1 MFSYSDYCKKRQ
13 AMLNKSAV
21 AVLTPEAMQAAM
33 QPPPQDP
40 AAMGGAPMDPSM
52 AAGAPM
58 DPAMAGGAPMDPAMA
73 GGAPMPPAGGIP
85 PELMQDQIFLQFL
98 AEVFG
103 IMLDPRSGQFFDQN
117 GQPVPPEMLMQAY
130 QAYMQGMQQIQ
141 AQGGGMPPA
150 ADPAAMGAA
159 PMDPAMAGGMPPASP
174 AGQPPMDPG
183 MMPPDAQA
191 AAPAPQGGEQGM
203 DPMMQELADLMVAVM
218 EDTIVAPMK
227 EELAAIQKQFADLK
241 ELLKTVRDDMGTI
254 RTDVDAQESRAEE
267 SDVLR
272 SELAAELEPTVEQ
285 PAEEP
290 QEKQATLRPLNI
302 LDILG
307 GK

>member
-1 MFSYSDYCKKRQ
+1 
-13 AMLNKSAV
+13 
-21 AVLTPEAMQAAM
+21 
-33 QPPPQDP
+33 
-40 AAMGGAPMDPSM
+40 
-52 AAGAPM
+52 
-58 DPAMAGGAPMDPAMA
+58 MDPAMA

-130 QAYMQGMQQIQ
+130 QAYMQGMQQLQ
-141 AQGGGMPPA
+141 AQGGGMPPADPSMAAGAPMDPAMAGGMPPA

-159 PMDPAMAGGMPPASP
+159 PMDPTMAGGMPPAAP
-174 AGQPPMDPG
+174 VGQPPMDPG

-272 SELAAELEPTVEQ
+272 SELAAELEPTIEQ
-285 PAEEP
+285 PKEEP
-290 QEKQATLRPLNI
+290 QEKQAVLRPLNI